1 MAMRSFWTEP
11 YLWIHLAGIAALPL
25 LLELC
30 LLGLAVGD
38 PLLPVWLE
46 LALIGVVGIAPVLW
60 MQWSRPFYIF
70 SIVVLSLK
78 PERLT
83 EEQRR
88 ILRLFKASES
98 QVVAAL
104 SPIFLLGVLWQLYQI
119 APVAASVAPFP
130 PGWRLVGLFLAAIA
144 FLGCNLFLQV
154 PVSVVRVLL
163 IPEAEFSRLDPYPLE
178 SIRRSFTIPG
188 AQVNQILP
196 PLEEAPTSPTE

>member
-46 LALIGVVGIAPVLW
+46 MVLVAGIGIAPALW

-70 SIVVLSLK
+70 SIVAVSLK
-78 PERLT
+78 PEQLT

-88 ILRLFKASES
+88 ILRLLKTSEG
-98 QVVAAL
+98 QVVSVL
-104 SPIFLLGVLWQLYQI
+104 VPVFLLGVLWQVYRI

-130 PGWRLVGLFLAAIA
+130 AEWRWLGLLLAAIA

-154 PVSVVRVLL
+154 PVSVVRAMLTS
-163 IPEAEFSRLDPYPLE
+163 ETEFAGLEPYPVE
-178 SIRRSFTIPG
+178 AIRRSFTIPG
-188 AQVNQILP
+188 VQVNQILP
-196 PLEEAPTSPTE
+196 PLEPSSASPTE

>member
-46 LALIGVVGIAPVLW
+46 LALIAGVGIAPVLW

-78 PERLT
+78 PEQLT
-83 EEQRR
+83 EKQRR
-88 ILRLFKASES
+88 ILRLFKASEN
-98 QVVAAL
+98 QVVAVL
-104 SPIFLLGVLWQLYQI
+104 TPIFLLGVLWQLYQI
-119 APVAASVAPFP
+119 APVAASVVPFP
-130 PGWRLVGLFLAAIA
+130 PQWRLLGLLLAAIA

-163 IPEAEFSRLDPYPLE
+163 THETEFARLEPYPLE

-188 AQVNQILP
+188 VKVNQILP
-196 PLEEAPTSPTE
+196 PLEETPISPTE

>member
-38 PLLPVWLE
+38 PVLPVWLE
-46 LALIGVVGIAPVLW
+46 IALVAGLGIAPVLW

-70 SIVVLSLK
+70 SIVALSLK
-78 PERLT
+78 PEQLT

-88 ILRLFKASES
+88 ILRLFKTYEG
-98 QVVAAL
+98 QVVAVL
-104 SPIFLLGVLWQLYQI
+104 VPIFLVGVLWQLYRI
-119 APVAASVAPFP
+119 APVAASVTPLP
-130 PGWRLVGLFLAAIA
+130 SEWRWLGLLLAAIA

-163 IPEAEFSRLDPYPLE
+163 TNETEFAGLEAYPAE
-178 SIRRSFTIPG
+178 TIRQHFTIPG
-188 AQVNQILP
+188 VQVNQILP
-196 PLEEAPTSPTE
+196 PLENSPTSPTK

>member
-70 SIVVLSLK
+70 SIVVLSLN
-78 PERLT
+78 PEQLT
-83 EEQRR
+83 EKQRR
-88 ILRLFKASES
+88 ILRLFKASEN
-98 QVVAAL
+98 QVVAVL
-104 SPIFLLGVLWQLYQI
+104 TPIFLLGVLWQLYQI

-130 PGWRLVGLFLAAIA
+130 PQWRLLGLLVAAIA

-163 IPEAEFSRLDPYPLE
+163 THDTELARLEPYPLE

-188 AQVNQILP
+188 VKVNQILP
-196 PLEEAPTSPTE
+196 PLEETPTAPTE